1 MVYICFI
8 VNRKKKILNSPFTK
22 KNYIIMLN
30 SLFSNIPLIIQDTA
44 SVEGDMGMLW
54 MLLSGILVFFMQ
66 AGFTLVESGM
76 TRSKNA
82 VNIAMKNLLDICVGS
97 LTYWFVGYSL
107 MYGAT
112 SNGWLFWSGLFQGDG
127 SDLFFQTMFAATAA
141 TIVSGAIAG
150 RTKYST
156 YAIFTVV
163 MTAIIYPIAGGW
175 QWKGDNNAVIEATDG
190 LEKIGGW
197 LANAGFID
205 FAGSSIVH
213 AVGGFAALVAAFMV
227 GPRIGKYVDG
237 KVVPMPGHNQILAT
251 LGVFILWLGWFGFN
265 GGSQGAWGGKAAVSA
280 SAVVVVTNLAAAAG
294 AMGALI
300 TTWIWYGKPNLAQT
314 LNGALAGLVS
324 ITAGCGNMTEGGAVL
339 AGLIGGIIV
348 VFSIEIIEKK
358 LKIDDAIGAASVHGV
373 AGFWGTIV
381 IGLWGV
387 DGDGPIGLINAGET
401 KQIVA
406 QLTGAVAYMV
416 WAIFLSFIVF
426 GILKYT
432 IGLRVT
438 EAEELEGLDVSEHG
452 TLAYPG
458 KRTRE

>member
-1 MVYICFI
+1 
-8 VNRKKKILNSPFTK
+8 
-22 KNYIIMLN
+22 MLH
-30 SLFSNIPLIIQDTA
+30 SLFTHIPMVIQDTA
-44 SVEGDMGMLW
+44 AIEGDMGMLW

-107 MYGAT
+107 MYGDS
-112 SNGWLFWSGLFQGDG
+112 SNGWFFWSGILQGDG
-127 SDLFFQTMFAATAA
+127 ADLFFQTMFAATAA

-163 MTAIIYPIAGGW
+163 MTAFVYPIAGGW
-175 QWKGDNNAVIEATDG
+175 EWN
-190 LEKIGGW
+190 GGW
-197 LANAGFID
+197 LNTTFDAEFID

-213 AVGGFAALVAAFMV
+213 GVGGFAALVAAFMV

-237 KVVPMPGHNQILAT
+237 KVVPIPGHNQILST

-265 GGSQGAWGGKAAVSA
+265 GGSQLAWGGDDAVAA

-294 AMGALI
+294 ALGALI

-339 AGLIGGIIV
+339 AGLIGGVIV
-348 VFSIEIIEKK
+348 VFSIEFIEKK

-373 AGFWGTIV
+373 AGFWGTVV
-381 IGLWGV
+381 IGLWGIN
-387 DGDGPIGLINAGET
+387 GDEAIGLFNGGGSA
-401 KQIVA
+401 QFVA
-406 QLTGAVAYMV
+406 QLVGALSYMV
-416 WAIFLSFIVF
+416 WAVVLSFIVF
-426 GILKYT
+426 GILKAT

-438 EAEELEGLDVSEHG
+438 EEEEIAGLDVSEHG
-452 TLAYPG
+452 SLAYPG

>member
-1 MVYICFI
+1 MSHLI
-8 VNRKKKILNSPFTK
+8 NNL
-22 KNYIIMLN
+22 
-30 SLFSNIPLIIQDTA
+30 PLVIQDA
-44 SVEGDMGMLW
+44 AAVESLAGAIKDDMGMLW

-82 VNIAMKNLLDICVGS
+82 VNIAMKNLLDIAVGS

-107 MYGAT
+107 MYGDST
-112 SNGWLFWSGLFQGDG
+112 NGWFFWSGLMQGEG
-127 SDLFFQTMFAATAA
+127 ADLFFQTMFAATAA

-156 YAIFTVV
+156 YIVFSIV

-175 QWKGDNNAVIEATDG
+175 EWN
-190 LEKIGGW
+190 GGW
-197 LANAGFID
+197 LNDTDGFMPAQFID

-213 AVGGFAALVAAFMV
+213 AVGGFAALVAAYMV
-227 GPRIGKYVDG
+227 GPRIGKFIDG
-237 KVVPMPGHNQILAT
+237 KVMPIPGHNQILAT

-265 GGSQGAWGGKAAVSA
+265 GGSQLAWGGDDAVGA
-280 SAVVVVTNLAAAAG
+280 SKVVLITNLAAAAG
-294 AMGALI
+294 ALGALI
-300 TTWIWYGKPNLAQT
+300 TTWVWYGKPHLAQS

-324 ITAGCGNMTEGGAVL
+324 ITAGCGNMNAGGAVL

-348 VFSIEIIEKK
+348 VFSIEFIEKK

-373 AGFWGTIV
+373 VGFWGTIV

-387 DGDGPIGLINAGET
+387 DGDAGLGIFNGGGSA
-401 KQIVA
+401 QLVA
-406 QLTGAVAYMV
+406 QLVGGLAYAVWAVA
-416 WAIFLSFIVF
+416 LSFIVF

-432 IGLRVT
+432 MGLRVT
-438 EAEELEGLDVSEHG
+438 EKEEVAGLDISEHG
-452 TLAYPG
+452 SIAYPG
-458 KRTRE
+458 KRERGQD

>member
-1 MVYICFI
+1 
-8 VNRKKKILNSPFTK
+8 
-22 KNYIIMLN
+22 MLH
-30 SLFSNIPLIIQDTA
+30 SLFTHIPMVIQDTA
-44 SVEGDMGMLW
+44 AIEGDMGMLW

-107 MYGAT
+107 MYGDS
-112 SNGWLFWSGLFQGDG
+112 SNGWFFWSGILQGDG
-127 SDLFFQTMFAATAA
+127 ADLFFQTMFAATAA

-163 MTAIIYPIAGGW
+163 MTAFVYPIAGGW
-175 QWKGDNNAVIEATDG
+175 EWNS
-190 LEKIGGW
+190 GW
-197 LANAGFID
+197 LNTTFDAEFID

-213 AVGGFAALVAAFMV
+213 GVGGFAALVAAFMV

-237 KVVPMPGHNQILAT
+237 KVVPIPGHNQILST

-265 GGSQGAWGGKAAVSA
+265 GGSQLAWGGDDAVAA

-294 AMGALI
+294 ALGALI

-339 AGLIGGIIV
+339 AGLIGGVIV
-348 VFSIEIIEKK
+348 VFSIEFIEKK

-373 AGFWGTIV
+373 AGFWGTVV

-387 DGDGPIGLINAGET
+387 NGDEAIGLFNGGGSA
-401 KQIVA
+401 QFVA
-406 QLTGAVAYMV
+406 QLVGALSYMV
-416 WAIFLSFIVF
+416 WAVVLSFIVF
-426 GILKYT
+426 GILKAT

-438 EAEELEGLDVSEHG
+438 EEEEIAGLDVSEHG
-452 TLAYPG
+452 SLAYPG